1 MTRIVDSKRVRE
13 GYANITVLTLADDQ
27 GEEHQREVVSF
38 GEAVCV
44 LPFDP
49 ARRVCLVVRLPR
61 APLLWAG
68 VEVELVEAPAG
79 MIDPGE
85 APEATGRREAFE
97 EAGVVLGALE
107 PVATCWTSPGVI
119 AERVHLF
126 LAPYGMADRK
136 GAGGGLAHEHEG
148 ITVEELPLDELW
160 RLADEGGLQDMKTLT
175 LALWLRIRR
184 PDLAESAAR

>member
-1 MTRIVDSKRVRE
+1 MTRIVKSERVRE

-68 VEVELVEAPAG
+68 IEAELIEAPAG

-85 APEATGRREAFE
+85 APEATARREAFE

-107 PVATCWTSPGVI
+107 LVAVCWTSPGVI

-126 LAPYGMADRK
+126 LAPYEASDRK
-136 GAGGGLAHEHEG
+136 GAGGGLTHEHED
-148 ITVEELPLDELW
+148 ITVDELSLAELW
-160 RLADEGGLQDMKTLT
+160 RLADEGQLQDMKTLA
-175 LALWLRIRR
+175 LALSLRARR
-184 PDLAESAAR
+184 PDLA

>member
-1 MTRIVDSKRVRE
+1 MTRIVKSERVRE

-68 VEVELVEAPAG
+68 IEAELIEAPAG

-85 APEATGRREAFE
+85 APKRRRGAKPSKKRALSLARSSWSRSAGRRRA
-97 EAGVVLGALE
+97 
-107 PVATCWTSPGVI
+107 
-119 AERVHLF
+119 
-126 LAPYGMADRK
+126 
-136 GAGGGLAHEHEG
+136 
-148 ITVEELPLDELW
+148 
-160 RLADEGGLQDMKTLT
+160 
-175 LALWLRIRR
+175 
-184 PDLAESAAR
+184 

>member
-1 MTRIVDSKRVRE
+1 MTRIVKSERVRE

-49 ARRVCLVVRLPR
+49 ARRLCLVVRLPR

-68 VEVELVEAPAG
+68 IEAELIEAPAG

-85 APEATGRREAFE
+85 APEATARREAFE
-97 EAGVVLGALE
+97 EAGVGLGALE
-107 PVATCWTSPGVI
+107 LVATCWTSPGVV

-126 LAPYGMADRK
+126 LAPYGASDRK
-136 GAGGGLAHEHEG
+136 AAGGGLAREHED
-148 ITVEELPLDELW
+148 INVQELPLAELW
-160 RLADEGGLQDMKTLT
+160 RLADEGRLQDIKTLT
-175 LALWLRIRR
+175 LALSLRARR
-184 PDLAESAAR
+184 PDLA

>member
-1 MTRIVDSKRVRE
+1 MTRIVKSERVRE

-68 VEVELVEAPAG
+68 IEAELIEAPAG

-85 APEATGRREAFE
+85 APEATARREAFE
-97 EAGVVLGALE
+97 EAGVGLGALE
-107 PVATCWTSPGVI
+107 LVATCWTSPGVV

-126 LAPYGMADRK
+126 LAPYGASDRK
-136 GAGGGLAHEHEG
+136 AAGVVFNFKEG
-148 ITVEELPLDELW
+148 RPILGSLYAIALTEVVVFLPLITAKLGIN
-160 RLADEGGLQDMKTLT
+160 LL
-175 LALWLRIRR
+175 
-184 PDLAESAAR
+184 